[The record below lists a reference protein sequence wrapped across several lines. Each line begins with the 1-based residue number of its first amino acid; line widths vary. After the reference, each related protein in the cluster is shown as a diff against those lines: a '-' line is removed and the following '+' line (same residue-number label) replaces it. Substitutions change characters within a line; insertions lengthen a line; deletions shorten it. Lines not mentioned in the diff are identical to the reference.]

1 MCSMCLLCRACLPI
15 CHRQLSRYL
24 VVVDDVNGGL
34 FLYDSKTKREKTKQ
48 EKKKKRL
55 GTKTR
60 AIKLGS
66 RSSSC
71 HLHDTQV
78 LPRSASCKQSITF
91 LQQVCTIMLCVCV
104 SYSNETSGCEARK
117 LLRNKSHSHHKL
129 NNNKGN
135 RQTRGTPCHPSTIR
149 RFMSSISPSV
159 RPSVIHHPFIHQQ
172 SINQP
177 STHPSSCL
185 IQTHSTSQPTTDP
198 STRRKI
204 MSSA

>member
-1 MCSMCLLCRACLPI
+1 MLMEGSFCTIP
-15 CHRQLSRYL
+15 
-24 VVVDDVNGGL
+24 
-34 FLYDSKTKREKTKQ
+34 KRNEKNTKQ
-48 EKKKKRL
+48 GKKKTRHKNSGNQTGFKVIVMSPARHT
-55 GTKTR
+55 GTATICIMQ
-60 AIKLGS
+60 AIHYFPPTS
-66 RSSSC
+66 M
-71 HLHDTQV
+71 HHYAV
-78 LPRSASCKQSITF
+78 
-91 LQQVCTIMLCVCV
+91 CVCV
-104 SYSNETSGCEARK
+104 SYANETSGCEARK